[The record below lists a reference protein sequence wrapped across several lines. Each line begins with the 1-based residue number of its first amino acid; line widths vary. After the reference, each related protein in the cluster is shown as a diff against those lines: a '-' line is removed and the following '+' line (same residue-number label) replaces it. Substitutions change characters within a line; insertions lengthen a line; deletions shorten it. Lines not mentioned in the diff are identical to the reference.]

1 MKVIM
6 LGCATSTG
14 VPIAG
19 CNCSVCQSDN
29 PKNKRTRSS
38 IFIQKDDINI
48 LIDSSTDLRFQTL
61 NNNITRIN
69 AVLYTHSHA
78 DHTHGIDDLRTFN
91 FINRMEISC
100 FGNELTINN
109 IKNNFKYIFDNITS
123 AGGKPRLIL
132 NTVNKIFKFESIE
145 IIPIDINH
153 ANWIILGYRIGKM
166 AYLTDCSGIPAESVK
181 KLQNLELLII
191 GALRYSPHTAHF
203 SVEQAVEAIEMIKP
217 RKAVLTHMGHE
228 LDYDI
233 LKKQLPKNIVPGFDG
248 MIINIKD

>member
-14 VPIAG
+14 VPIVG
-19 CNCSVCQSDN
+19 CNCSVCRSEN

-61 NNNITRIN
+61 SNNITRIN

-100 FGNELTINN
+100 FGNDLTVNN
-109 IKNNFKYIFDNITS
+109 IKNNFKYIFDNIAS
-123 AGGKPRLIL
+123 AGGKPRLTL
-132 NTVNKIFKFESIE
+132 NTVSNKFKFESIE

-153 ANWIILGYRIGKM
+153 ANWIILGYRIGNM
-166 AYLTDCSGIPAESVK
+166 AYLTDCSGIPPESVK

-233 LKKQLPKNIVPGFDG
+233 LKQQLPRNIVPGFDG
-248 MIINIKD
+248 MVINIKD